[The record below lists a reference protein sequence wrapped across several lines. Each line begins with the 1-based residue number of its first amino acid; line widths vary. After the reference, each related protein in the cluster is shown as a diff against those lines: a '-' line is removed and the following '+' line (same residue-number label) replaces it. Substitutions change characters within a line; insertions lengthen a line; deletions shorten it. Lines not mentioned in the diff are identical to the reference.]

1 MENQSELNV
10 KMFKDDLQP
19 QIVSVKE
26 LLARNITIPDYQR
39 PYKWTRRNVIE
50 LLDDIQKAIADSQ
63 KKNNFKYRVG
73 TVILFKNTEGQYEVV
88 DGQQRLITLSLI
100 CYALQCTSP
109 LTLLSVNFDNK
120 ETQKNIQ
127 ENYAAINEWKK
138 YHKGDWDS
146 VLAAMESIL
155 EIVVIEVSNIS
166 EAFQLFDS
174 QNHRGKALDPHA
186 LLKAYHLREMQDSPY
201 EMILTVNKWESRE
214 PQSIKDLFD
223 LYLYPI
229 WKWSKLFNA
238 VPFTTK
244 EIDVYKGIAENS
256 SYSYAKRA
264 CKAAPCFQ
272 VTEPFAAGKDFFEFV
287 DHYLNLL
294 ESIKNEIQ
302 TNEAFEKI
310 APLLKDREKYD
321 AKKFKGVDLTSAGF
335 CYAKNLFYC
344 AVFCYYDRFHN
355 FNRMVIDKLFVW
367 AFMLRVDMETLGEDS
382 INLYAIG
389 KSVKT
394 TNVIPMFFNIVCA
407 RREQDVANISIDVKR
422 NSGAAAAAKWNPL
435 YQYIKEIC
443 EENV

>member
-1 MENQSELNV
+1 MLE
-10 KMFKDDLQP
+10 DILQP
-19 QIVSVKE
+19 QIVSVKS
-26 LLARNITIPDYQR
+26 LLSWKITIPSYQR
-39 PYKWTRRNVIE
+39 PYKWTQRNVTE
-50 LLDDIQKAIADSQ
+50 LFDDILKAIGDSH
-63 KKNNFKYRVG
+63 KHVDFKYRIG
-73 TVILFKNTEGQYEVV
+73 TVILYKNADGVYEVV
-88 DGQQRLITLSLI
+88 DGQQRLITLTLI
-100 CYALQCTSP
+100 SYALHSTSP
-109 LTLLSVNFDNK
+109 LTLLSVSFDNK

-127 ENYAAINEWKK
+127 ENYVAINEWKK

-146 VLAAMESIL
+146 ILKAMESIL
-155 EIVVIEVSNIS
+155 QFVVIKVGDIS

-214 PQSIKDLFD
+214 PKSIKDLFD

-229 WKWSKLFNA
+229 WKWSKIFNA

-256 SYSYAKRA
+256 TYSYAKRA

-272 VTEPFAAGKDFFEFV
+272 ATEPFAAGKDFFEFV

-302 TNEAFEKI
+302 TSEAFEKI

-321 AKKFKGVDLTSAGF
+321 AKKFKGIDLSSAGF
-335 CYAKNLFYC
+335 CYTKNLFYC

-355 FNRMVIDKLFVW
+355 FNKMVIEKLFVW
-367 AFMLRVDMETLGEDS
+367 AFMLRVDRENLGEDS
-382 INLYAIG
+382 VNLYAIG
-389 KSVKT
+389 ESDRT
-394 TNVIPMFFNIVCA
+394 TNAIPMFFKIAYA
-407 RREQDVANISIDVKR
+407 RREQDVSNISIDTKR
-422 NSGAAAAAKWNPL
+422 NSGKAAADKWNAL
-435 YQYIKEIC
+435 YEYIKEIC